1 MWILRERRI
10 DFRKKIVC
18 KQFNDGLNKFYIEFI
33 VFMYTQNIA
42 IIFYHSRLGIK
53 KKLFLNKIAPLP
65 TYTPPWYFIRLIGQ
79 PEIKFSAIK
88 ADYKTR

>member
-33 VFMYTQNIA
+33 VFMYTQKIA

-53 KKLFLNKIAPLP
+53 KKIIPKQNSSVAHLYTTLVFYKVNWTARNKIFC
-65 TYTPPWYFIRLIGQ
+65 YKGRL
-79 PEIKFSAIK
+79 
-88 ADYKTR
+88 